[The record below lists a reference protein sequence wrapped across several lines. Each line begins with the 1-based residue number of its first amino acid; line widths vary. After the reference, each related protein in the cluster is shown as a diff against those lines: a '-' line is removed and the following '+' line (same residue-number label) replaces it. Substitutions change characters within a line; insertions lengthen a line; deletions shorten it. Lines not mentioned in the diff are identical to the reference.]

1 MDAQTEW
8 GGVPWLRTGI
18 EMCYCN
24 KLGKKWRGYR
34 FSIAEAT
41 KKEKTSHACPK
52 SSPFLYLD
60 AVLWAVPASEAFA
73 KGSAVIGSLT
83 TRVSCQS
90 LLLDLVYRI
99 SPKGP
104 FKVLRFSGQ
113 IMPDPTVPFDP
124 SGIGGAICQRLR
136 DATRFVQNQDIATL
150 EIEYGP
156 LSVL

>member
-1 MDAQTEW
+1 
-8 GGVPWLRTGI
+8 
-18 EMCYCN
+18 MCYCN

-41 KKEKTSHACPK
+41 KKEKNTSHVFPK

-113 IMPDPTVPFDP
+113 IMPEFLLIHQELEEQSA
-124 SGIGGAICQRLR
+124 SGFEMQRDLSRTKTLPHLR
-136 DATRFVQNQDIATL
+136 
-150 EIEYGP
+150 
-156 LSVL
+156 